1 MRGFAIVLVLA
12 AAFTTPAIL
21 LRCAS
26 SRTAGLAP
34 GTRAPTRDAAAP
46 APSASPA
53 PSPSPSAAP
62 APTPA
67 AAHADRIDFTTQIL
81 PLLQERCSPCHF
93 PGGRMYDRLP
103 FDKEMT
109 IRLLGTRLF
118 TRLREPEDQELI
130 GAFLEQSEQ
139 PAR

>member
-1 MRGFAIVLVLA
+1 MRRLAVVLVLA
-12 AAFTTPAIL
+12 AAFSSLVIQLQCASRRIAGVTADTPA
-21 LRCAS
+21 
-26 SRTAGLAP
+26 
-34 GTRAPTRDAAAP
+34 
-46 APSASPA
+46 APSPTPAATKPSPA
-53 PSPSPSAAP
+53 GSQASTSPAASPSPSGAP
-62 APTPA
+62 
-67 AAHADRIDFTTQIL
+67 IDFATRIL

-118 TRLREPEDQELI
+118 TRLREPEDQEI
-130 GAFLEQSEQ
+130 VGAFLEQSPQ

>member
-1 MRGFAIVLVLA
+1 MRRLAVVLVMA
-12 AAFTTPAIL
+12 AAFSSLVIQL
-21 LRCAS
+21 QCAS
-26 SRTAGLAP
+26 RRIAGVTAG
-34 GTRAPTRDAAAP
+34 T
-46 APSASPA
+46 PA
-53 PSPSPSAAP
+53 PSPTPVATRPSPAGSQASTSPAASPSPSEA
-62 APTPA
+62 T
-67 AAHADRIDFTTQIL
+67 IDFATRIL

-118 TRLREPEDQELI
+118 TRLRDPEDQEI
-130 GAFLEQSEQ
+130 VGAFLEQSPQ